1 MSEMGRRFCSGG
13 ERECKRKR
21 HVFLFLKRRDFGACC
36 VFVCFYF
43 RGFGDSTFCG
53 FWGLAL
59 NFKNPVQ
66 VEEPCWRRVSFFRI
80 SKDKKKCQRREGEA
94 GLVLVEN

>member
-21 HVFLFLKRRDFGACC
+21 HVFLFLKRKDFGACC

-43 RGFGDSTFCG
+43 RGFGDFPFSG
-53 FWGLAL
+53 FGGW
-59 NFKNPVQ
+59 F
-66 VEEPCWRRVSFFRI
+66 
-80 SKDKKKCQRREGEA
+80 
-94 GLVLVEN
+94 